1 MNINGHLHDIPTLD
15 WKLFDKIGLQC
26 ATKFLIFATAV
37 AVEEKVKSN
46 RYSDSVGNEKVV

>member
-1 MNINGHLHDIPTLD
+1 MNINGHLHDIPTLN

-46 RYSDSVGNEKVV
+46 RYLDSVGNEKVV